1 MVVYCGLLILNV
13 IVCDFVLSMDSV
25 SIDQANLCFICFMLR
40 RLVEVG
46 IRCIM
51 MPLCKHSGGIHL
63 WYLKNTSNKLNDIV
77 LNECNSC
84 LCAFFRIVSSV
95 WCAFSSSSW
104 TYSWPCMLLSL
115 LIEYRSHF
123 TMPLCFSNLTAI
135 STKYC
140 MINSDEDQENTH
152 PATLPPKLQL

>member
-51 MPLCKHSGGIHL
+51 MPL
-63 WYLKNTSNKLNDIV
+63 
-77 LNECNSC
+77 
-84 LCAFFRIVSSV
+84 
-95 WCAFSSSSW
+95 
-104 TYSWPCMLLSL
+104 
-115 LIEYRSHF
+115 
-123 TMPLCFSNLTAI
+123 
-135 STKYC
+135 
-140 MINSDEDQENTH
+140 
-152 PATLPPKLQL
+152 